1 MFICLL
7 KKTLNDELSVL
18 LSNQDSFE
26 KQMISIKNL
35 VFVFSIEKTKGNFIE
50 EYLLSLDQHY
60 K

>member
-1 MFICLL
+1 
-7 KKTLNDELSVL
+7 LNDELSVL